1 MMKKDHFKQK
11 LLLWPQLFQS
21 SMSFD
26 QIINHEISYDEV
38 FPHEIFYNFQIKKK
52 IATLRIVAK
61 EKLDLTF
68 ILIWHLSLYGS
79 SMIWLNIVS

>member
-1 MMKKDHFKQK
+1 MAFCFMMKKDHFKQK

-38 FPHEIFYNFQIKKK
+38 FPHEIFYNFQIKK
-52 IATLRIVAK
+52 
-61 EKLDLTF
+61 
-68 ILIWHLSLYGS
+68 
-79 SMIWLNIVS
+79 